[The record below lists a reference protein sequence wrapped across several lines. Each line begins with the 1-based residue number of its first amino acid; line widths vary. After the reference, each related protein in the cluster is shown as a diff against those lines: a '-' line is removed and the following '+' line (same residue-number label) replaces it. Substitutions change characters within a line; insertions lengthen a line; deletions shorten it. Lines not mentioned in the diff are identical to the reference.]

1 MKKLFVNL
9 FTKLNNMLS
18 FEKGIDIT
26 DDYQVLKRK
35 NIVIKNIIFFSNITY
50 TVILF
55 LISLI
60 ANSAAGWKIT
70 NWVITI
76 LFVPVTFGLNRTL
89 SKLISD
95 STEDV
100 IKQQIAMYIA
110 SFYMILSS
118 VLIYFR
124 LHKVESVD
132 GTGYFGLSEAA
143 YILIYYSL
151 LVVSLY
157 QDKKMLMSVCRW
169 MLVII
174 TIIHFTIT
182 YSIVD
187 ADYATSLVAFVKEF
201 FRSPEFMDI
210 LLRTLFLILFMV
222 VLITNVGIAQ
232 YAYLERKNEAVKRQ
246 GAQADYSDVVNDL
259 FSVILGMRI
268 VSGNDRDHITLISR
282 MAINLGKTLRLSNND
297 LDELNKYVS
306 IHIEE
311 RKNLVVVKKDNMT
324 EEDYMEVRRRSEV
337 GARVAKRLQLEQKC
351 EDIIRTHIEGA
362 PTKSFKNEMNNML
375 MDMEN
380 QIVLICD
387 CYITMREAKSY
398 KRPYAHKLTIDFM
411 NHELMDYFN
420 EEVFDKFMK
429 NSDSFEEMYNNSI

>member
-1 MKKLFVNL
+1 MKKLFVKL
-9 FTKLNNMLS
+9 FSKLNNMLS

-50 TVILF
+50 TLILF

-60 ANSAAGWKIT
+60 ASGT
-70 NWVITI
+70 SNWVLTI
-76 LFVPVTFGLNRTL
+76 IFVPVTFGLNRTL
-89 SKLISD
+89 SKLIND
-95 STEDV
+95 STNEK

-110 SFYMILSS
+110 AFYMILSS
-118 VLIYFR
+118 VLIYFK
-124 LHKVESVD
+124 LKTQMNVD
-132 GTGYFGLSEAA
+132 GKEYLGIGEAG

-157 QDKKMLMSVCRW
+157 QDKKMLMSISRW

-182 YSIVD
+182 YSIVN
-187 ADYATSLVAFVKEF
+187 AEYATSLIDFLRTFFTTNEF
-201 FRSPEFMDI
+201 LDI
-210 LLRTLFLILFMV
+210 LLRTLFLILFMI

-232 YAYLERKNEAVKRQ
+232 YAYTERKNEAVKRQ
-246 GAQADYSDVVNDL
+246 GVQTDYSDVVNDL

-268 VSGNDRDHITLISR
+268 VSGNDREHINLIGK
-282 MAINLGKTLRLSNND
+282 MANNLGKTLRLTNDD

-311 RKNLVVVKKDNMT
+311 RKNLVVVKKENMS
-324 EEDYMEVRRRSEV
+324 EEDYMEVRRRSEI

-398 KRPYAHKLTIDFM
+398 KRPYSHKLTIDFM
-411 NHELMDYFN
+411 NHELMDYFD

-429 NSDSFEEMYNNSI
+429 NSDNFEELYNNSI

>member
-1 MKKLFVNL
+1 MKKLFVKL
-9 FTKLNNMLS
+9 FSKLNNMLS

-50 TVILF
+50 TLILF

-60 ANSAAGWKIT
+60 ASGT
-70 NWVITI
+70 SNWVLTI
-76 LFVPVTFGLNRTL
+76 IFVPVTFGLNRTL
-89 SKLISD
+89 SKLIND
-95 STEDV
+95 QTNEK

-110 SFYMILSS
+110 AFYMILSS
-118 VLIYFR
+118 VLIYFK
-124 LHKVESVD
+124 LKTQMNVD
-132 GTGYFGLSEAA
+132 GMEYLGIGEAG

-157 QDKKMLMSVCRW
+157 QDKKMLMSISRW

-182 YSIVD
+182 YSIVN
-187 ADYATSLVAFVKEF
+187 AEYATSLIEFLKTFFTTKEF
-201 FRSPEFMDI
+201 LDI
-210 LLRTLFLILFMV
+210 LLRTLFLILYMV

-246 GAQADYSDVVNDL
+246 GVQTDYSDVVNDL

-268 VSGNDRDHITLISR
+268 VSGNDRDHINLISK
-282 MAINLGKTLRLSNND
+282 MAKNLGITLRLSNND
-297 LDELNKYVS
+297 LEELNKYVS

-311 RKNLVVVKKDNMT
+311 RKNLVVVKKENMS
-324 EEDYMEVRRRSEV
+324 EEDYNEVRRRSEI

-398 KRPYAHKLTIDFM
+398 KRPYSHKLTIDFM
-411 NHELMDYFN
+411 NHELMDYFD

-429 NSDSFEEMYNNSI
+429 NSDSFEELYNSSF

>member
-1 MKKLFVNL
+1 MKKLFVKL
-9 FTKLNNMLS
+9 FSKLNNMLS

-50 TVILF
+50 TLILF

-60 ANSAAGWKIT
+60 ASGT
-70 NWVITI
+70 SNWVLTI
-76 LFVPVTFGLNRTL
+76 IFVPVTFGLNRTL
-89 SKLISD
+89 SKLIND
-95 STEDV
+95 STNEK

-110 SFYMILSS
+110 AFYMILSS
-118 VLIYFR
+118 VLIYF
-124 LHKVESVD
+124 KIKTQMNVD
-132 GTGYFGLSEAA
+132 GTEYLGIGESG

-157 QDKKMLMSVCRW
+157 QDKKMLMSISRW

-182 YSIVD
+182 YSIVN
-187 ADYATSLVAFVKEF
+187 APYANSLVDFISTFFTTNEF
-201 FRSPEFMDI
+201 LDI
-210 LLRTLFLILFMV
+210 LLRTLFMILYII

-232 YAYLERKNEAVKRQ
+232 YAYNERKNEAVKRQ
-246 GAQADYSDVVNDL
+246 GVQTDYSDVVNDL

-268 VSGNDRDHITLISR
+268 VSGNDREHINLIGK
-282 MAINLGKTLRLSNND
+282 MASNLGKTLRFSNND

-311 RKNLVVVKKDNMT
+311 RKNLVVVKKENMS
-324 EEDYMEVRRRSEV
+324 EEDYMEVRRRSEI

-398 KRPYAHKLTIDFM
+398 KRPYSHKLTIDFM
-411 NHELMDYFN
+411 NHELMDYFD

-429 NSDSFEEMYNNSI
+429 NSDNFEELYNNSI

>member
-1 MKKLFVNL
+1 MKKLFVN
-9 FTKLNNMLS
+9 FFRKFNNMLS

-26 DDYQVLKRK
+26 DDYAVLKRK

-50 TVILF
+50 TLILF
-55 LISLI
+55 LISLLGTGT
-60 ANSAAGWKIT
+60 S
-70 NWVITI
+70 NWVLTI
-76 LFVPVTFGLNRTL
+76 IFVPVTFGLNRTL
-89 SKLISD
+89 SKLINETSHEK
-95 STEDV
+95 T
-100 IKQQIAMYIA
+100 KQQIAMYIA
-110 SFYMILSS
+110 AFYMILSS
-118 VLIYFR
+118 VLIYFK
-124 LHKVESVD
+124 LKTQMNDSGSILNGKLNV
-132 GTGYFGLSEAA
+132 GEAG

-151 LVVSLY
+151 LVISLY
-157 QDKKMLMSVCRW
+157 QDKKMLMSVSKW

-182 YSIVD
+182 YMIFNEE
-187 ADYATSLVAFVKEF
+187 YATSFIEF
-201 FRSPEFMDI
+201 FKTFFTTPAFIDI
-210 LLRTLFLILFMV
+210 LLRTLFLILYLI
-222 VLITNVGIAQ
+222 VLIANVGIAQ
-232 YAYLERKNEAVKRQ
+232 YAYTERKNEAVKRQ
-246 GAQADYSDVVNDL
+246 GVQTDYSDVVNDL

-268 VSGNDRDHITLISR
+268 VSGNDRDHINLISK
-282 MAINLGKTLRLSNND
+282 MAKNLGTTLRLSNND
-297 LDELNKYVS
+297 LEELNKYVS

-311 RKNLVVVKKDNMT
+311 RKNLVVVKKENMS
-324 EEDYMEVRRRSEV
+324 EEDYNEVRRRSEI

-398 KRPYAHKLTIDFM
+398 KRPYSHKLTIDFM
-411 NHELMDYFN
+411 NHELMDYFD

-429 NSDSFEEMYNNSI
+429 NSDSFEELYNSSF

>member
-9 FTKLNNMLS
+9 FSKLNNMLS

-26 DDYQVLKRK
+26 DDYAVLKRK

-50 TVILF
+50 TLILF

-60 ANSAAGWKIT
+60 ASGT
-70 NWVITI
+70 SNWVLTI
-76 LFVPVTFGLNRTL
+76 IFVPVTFGLNRTL
-89 SKLISD
+89 SKLIND
-95 STEDV
+95 STNEK
-100 IKQQIAMYIA
+100 IKQQVAMYIA
-110 SFYMILSS
+110 AFYMILSS
-118 VLIYFR
+118 VLIYFK
-124 LHKVESVD
+124 LKTQMTE
-132 GTGYFGLSEAA
+132 GGSEYLGIGEAG

-157 QDKKMLMSVCRW
+157 QDKKMLMSISRW
-169 MLVII
+169 MLII
-174 TIIHFTIT
+174 VTIIHFTIT
-182 YSIVD
+182 YTIV
-187 ADYATSLVAFVKEF
+187 ATNLNEFLQFFTTKEF
-201 FRSPEFMDI
+201 LDI
-210 LLRTLFLILFMV
+210 LLRTLFLILYMI

-246 GAQADYSDVVNDL
+246 GVQTDYSDVVNDL
-259 FSVILGMRI
+259 FSVILGMRM
-268 VSGNDRDHITLISR
+268 VSGNDRERITLITKMSE
-282 MAINLGKTLRLSNND
+282 NLGKSIRLTNND
-297 LDELNKYVS
+297 LEELKKYVS

-311 RKNLVVVKKDNMT
+311 RKNLVVVKKENMT
-324 EEDYMEVRRRSEV
+324 EEDYIEVRRRSEV

-362 PTKSFKNEMNNML
+362 PTKSFKTEMNNML

-380 QIVLICD
+380 QIILICD

-398 KRPYAHKLTIDFM
+398 KRPYSHKLTIDFM

-429 NSDSFEEMYNNSI
+429 NSDYFEELYNNSI

>member
-1 MKKLFVNL
+1 MKKLFVKL
-9 FTKLNNMLS
+9 FSKLNNMLS

-50 TVILF
+50 TLILF

-60 ANSAAGWKIT
+60 ASGT
-70 NWVITI
+70 SNWVLTI
-76 LFVPVTFGLNRTL
+76 IFVPVTFGLNRTL
-89 SKLISD
+89 SKLIND
-95 STEDV
+95 STNEK

-110 SFYMILSS
+110 AFYMILSS
-118 VLIYFR
+118 VLIYF
-124 LHKVESVD
+124 KIKTQMNVD
-132 GTGYFGLSEAA
+132 GTEYLGIGEAG

-157 QDKKMLMSVCRW
+157 QDKKMLMSISRW

-182 YSIVD
+182 YSIVN
-187 ADYATSLVAFVKEF
+187 APYANSLVDFLSTFFTTNEF
-201 FRSPEFMDI
+201 LDI
-210 LLRTLFLILFMV
+210 LLRTLFLILYMI

-232 YAYLERKNEAVKRQ
+232 YAYNERKNEAVKRQ
-246 GAQADYSDVVNDL
+246 GVQTDYSDVVNDL

-268 VSGNDRDHITLISR
+268 VSGNDREHINLISK
-282 MAINLGKTLRLSNND
+282 MANNLGKTLRFSNND

-311 RKNLVVVKKDNMT
+311 RKNLEVVKKENMT
-324 EEDYMEVRRRSEV
+324 EEDYIEVRRRSEI

-398 KRPYAHKLTIDFM
+398 KRPYSHKLTIDFM
-411 NHELMDYFN
+411 NHELMDYFD

-429 NSDSFEEMYNNSI
+429 NSDSFEELYNNSI

>member
-1 MKKLFVNL
+1 MKKLFVKL
-9 FTKLNNMLS
+9 FSKLNNMLS

-50 TVILF
+50 TLILF

-60 ANSAAGWKIT
+60 ASGT
-70 NWVITI
+70 SNWVLTI
-76 LFVPVTFGLNRTL
+76 IFVPVTFGLNRTL
-89 SKLISD
+89 SKLIND
-95 STEDV
+95 STNEK

-110 SFYMILSS
+110 AFYMILSS
-118 VLIYFR
+118 VLIYF
-124 LHKVESVD
+124 KIKTQMNVD
-132 GTGYFGLSEAA
+132 GTEYLGIGEAG

-157 QDKKMLMSVCRW
+157 QDKKMLMSISRW

-182 YSIVD
+182 YSIVN
-187 ADYATSLVAFVKEF
+187 APYANSLVDFISTFFTTNEF
-201 FRSPEFMDI
+201 LDI
-210 LLRTLFLILFMV
+210 LLRTLFLILYMI

-232 YAYLERKNEAVKRQ
+232 YAYNERKNEAVKRQ
-246 GAQADYSDVVNDL
+246 GVQTDYSDVVNDL

-268 VSGNDRDHITLISR
+268 VSGNDREHINLIGK
-282 MAINLGKTLRLSNND
+282 MASNLGKTLRFSNND

-311 RKNLVVVKKDNMT
+311 RKNLVVVKKENMS
-324 EEDYMEVRRRSEV
+324 EEDYMEVRRRSEI

-398 KRPYAHKLTIDFM
+398 KRPYSHKLTIDFM
-411 NHELMDYFN
+411 NHELMDYFD

-429 NSDSFEEMYNNSI
+429 NSDNFEELYNNSI

>member
-1 MKKLFVNL
+1 MKKLFVKL
-9 FTKLNNMLS
+9 FSKLNNMLS

-50 TVILF
+50 TLILF

-60 ANSAAGWKIT
+60 ASGT
-70 NWVITI
+70 SNWVLTI
-76 LFVPVTFGLNRTL
+76 IFVPVTFGLNRTL
-89 SKLISD
+89 SKLIND
-95 STEDV
+95 STNEK

-110 SFYMILSS
+110 AFYMILSS
-118 VLIYFR
+118 VLIYF
-124 LHKVESVD
+124 KIKTQMNVD
-132 GTGYFGLSEAA
+132 GTEYLGIGEAG

-157 QDKKMLMSVCRW
+157 QDKKMLMSISRW

-182 YSIVD
+182 YSIVN
-187 ADYATSLVAFVKEF
+187 ADYATSLIDFLRTFFTTKEF
-201 FRSPEFMDI
+201 LDI
-210 LLRTLFLILFMV
+210 LLRTLFLILYMI

-232 YAYLERKNEAVKRQ
+232 YAYNERKNEAVKRQ
-246 GAQADYSDVVNDL
+246 GVQTDYSDVVNDL

-268 VSGNDRDHITLISR
+268 VSGNDREHINLISK
-282 MAINLGKTLRLSNND
+282 MANNLGKTLRFSNND

-311 RKNLVVVKKDNMT
+311 RKNLEVVKKENMT
-324 EEDYMEVRRRSEV
+324 EEDYIEVRRRSEI

-398 KRPYAHKLTIDFM
+398 KRPYSHKLTIDFM
-411 NHELMDYFN
+411 NHELMDYFD

-429 NSDSFEEMYNNSI
+429 NSDSFEELYNNSI

>member
-1 MKKLFVNL
+1 MKKLFVKL
-9 FTKLNNMLS
+9 FSKLNNMLS

-50 TVILF
+50 TLILF

-60 ANSAAGWKIT
+60 ASGT
-70 NWVITI
+70 SNWVLTI
-76 LFVPVTFGLNRTL
+76 IFVPVTFGLNRTL
-89 SKLISD
+89 SKLIND
-95 STEDV
+95 STNEK

-110 SFYMILSS
+110 AFYMILSS
-118 VLIYFR
+118 VLIYFK
-124 LHKVESVD
+124 LKTQMTVD
-132 GTGYFGLSEAA
+132 GSEYLGIGEAG

-157 QDKKMLMSVCRW
+157 QDKKMLMSISRW

-182 YSIVD
+182 YSIVN
-187 ADYATSLVAFVKEF
+187 AEYATSLVKFFQTFFTTKEF
-201 FRSPEFMDI
+201 FDI
-210 LLRTLFLILFMV
+210 LLRTLFLILFMI

-246 GAQADYSDVVNDL
+246 GVQTDYSDVVNDL

-268 VSGNDRDHITLISR
+268 VSGNDRDHINLISK
-282 MAINLGKTLRLSNND
+282 MALNLGKTLRLTNND
-297 LDELNKYVS
+297 LDELNKYAS

-311 RKNLVVVKKDNMT
+311 RKNLVVVKKDNMS
-324 EEDYMEVRRRSEV
+324 EEDYIEVRRRSEI

-398 KRPYAHKLTIDFM
+398 KRPYSHKLTIDFM
-411 NHELMDYFN
+411 NHELMDYFD

-429 NSDSFEEMYNNSI
+429 NSDNFEELYNNSI

>member
-1 MKKLFVNL
+1 MKKLFVKL
-9 FTKLNNMLS
+9 FSKLNNMLS

-50 TVILF
+50 TLILF

-60 ANSAAGWKIT
+60 ASGT
-70 NWVITI
+70 SNWVLTI
-76 LFVPVTFGLNRTL
+76 IFVPVTFGLNRTL
-89 SKLISD
+89 SKLIND
-95 STEDV
+95 STNEK

-110 SFYMILSS
+110 AFYMILSS
-118 VLIYFR
+118 VLIYFK
-124 LHKVESVD
+124 LKTQMTVD
-132 GTGYFGLSEAA
+132 GSEYLGIGEAG

-157 QDKKMLMSVCRW
+157 QDKKMLMSISRW

-182 YSIVD
+182 YSIVN
-187 ADYATSLVAFVKEF
+187 ADYATSLVKFFQTFFTTKEF
-201 FRSPEFMDI
+201 FDI
-210 LLRTLFLILFMV
+210 LLRTLFLILFMI

-246 GAQADYSDVVNDL
+246 GVQTDYSDVVNDL

-268 VSGNDRDHITLISR
+268 VSGNDRDHINLISK
-282 MAINLGKTLRLSNND
+282 MATNMGKTLRMSNND
-297 LDELNKYVS
+297 IEELEKYVS

-311 RKNLVVVKKDNMT
+311 RKNLVVVKKENMS
-324 EEDYMEVRRRSEV
+324 EEDYMEVRRRSEI

-398 KRPYAHKLTIDFM
+398 KRPYSHKLTIDFM

-420 EEVFDKFMK
+420 EEVFDKFIK
-429 NSDSFEEMYNNSI
+429 NSDSFEELYNNSI

>member
-1 MKKLFVNL
+1 MKKLFVKL
-9 FTKLNNMLS
+9 FSKLNNMLS

-50 TVILF
+50 TLILF

-60 ANSAAGWKIT
+60 ASGT
-70 NWVITI
+70 SNWVLTI
-76 LFVPVTFGLNRTL
+76 IFVPVTFGLNRTL
-89 SKLISD
+89 SKLIND
-95 STEDV
+95 STNEK

-110 SFYMILSS
+110 AFYMILSS
-118 VLIYFR
+118 VLIYFK
-124 LHKVESVD
+124 LKTQMTVD
-132 GTGYFGLSEAA
+132 GSEYLGIGEAG

-157 QDKKMLMSVCRW
+157 QDKKMLMSISRW

-182 YSIVD
+182 YSIVN
-187 ADYATSLVAFVKEF
+187 AEYATSLVKFLETFFTTKEF
-201 FRSPEFMDI
+201 FDI
-210 LLRTLFLILFMV
+210 LLRTLFLILFMI

-246 GAQADYSDVVNDL
+246 GVQTDYSDVVNDL

-268 VSGNDRDHITLISR
+268 VSGNDRDHINLISK
-282 MAINLGKTLRLSNND
+282 MALNLGKTLRLSNND

-311 RKNLVVVKKDNMT
+311 RKNLVVVKKDNMS
-324 EEDYMEVRRRSEV
+324 EEDYMEVRRRSEI

-380 QIVLICD
+380 QVVLICD

-398 KRPYAHKLTIDFM
+398 KRPYSHKLTIDFM

>member
-9 FTKLNNMLS
+9 FSKLNNMLS

-26 DDYQVLKRK
+26 DDYAVLRRK

-50 TVILF
+50 TLILF

-60 ANSAAGWKIT
+60 ASGT
-70 NWVITI
+70 SNWVLTI
-76 LFVPVTFGLNRTL
+76 IFVPVTFGLNRTL
-89 SKLISD
+89 SKLIND
-95 STEDV
+95 STNEK
-100 IKQQIAMYIA
+100 IKQQVAMYIA
-110 SFYMILSS
+110 AFYMILSS
-118 VLIYFR
+118 VLIYFK
-124 LHKVESVD
+124 LKTQMTVD
-132 GTGYFGLSEAA
+132 GSEYLGIGEAG

-157 QDKKMLMSVCRW
+157 QDKKMLMSISRW

-182 YSIVD
+182 YSIVN
-187 ADYATSLVAFVKEF
+187 ADYATSLVKFLQTFFTTKEF
-201 FRSPEFMDI
+201 FDI

-246 GAQADYSDVVNDL
+246 GVQTDYSDVVNDL
-259 FSVILGMRI
+259 FSVILGMRMA
-268 VSGNDRDHITLISR
+268 SGNDRER
-282 MAINLGKTLRLSNND
+282 INLLSKMAENLGTSTRLTLND
-297 LDELNKYVS
+297 LEELKKYVS

-311 RKNLVVVKKDNMT
+311 RKNLVVVKKENMT

-375 MDMEN
+375 MDIES

-398 KRPYAHKLTIDFM
+398 KRPYSHKLTIDFM
-411 NHELMDYFN
+411 NHELMDYFD

-429 NSDSFEEMYNNSI
+429 NSDLYEEMYNNSI

>member
-1 MKKLFVNL
+1 MKKLFVKL
-9 FTKLNNMLS
+9 FSKLNNMLS

-50 TVILF
+50 TLILF

-60 ANSAAGWKIT
+60 ASGT
-70 NWVITI
+70 SNWVLTI
-76 LFVPVTFGLNRTL
+76 IFVPVTFGLNRTL
-89 SKLISD
+89 SKLIND
-95 STEDV
+95 QTNEK

-110 SFYMILSS
+110 AFYMILSS
-118 VLIYFR
+118 VLIYFK
-124 LHKVESVD
+124 LKTQMNVD
-132 GTGYFGLSEAA
+132 GMEYLGIGEAG

-157 QDKKMLMSVCRW
+157 QDKKMLMSISRW

-182 YSIVD
+182 YSIVN
-187 ADYATSLVAFVKEF
+187 AEYATSLIEFLKTFFTTKEF
-201 FRSPEFMDI
+201 LDI
-210 LLRTLFLILFMV
+210 LLRTLFLILYMV

-246 GAQADYSDVVNDL
+246 GVQTDYSDVVNDL

-268 VSGNDRDHITLISR
+268 VSGNDRDHINLISK
-282 MAINLGKTLRLSNND
+282 MAKNLGTTLRLSNND
-297 LDELNKYVS
+297 LEELNKYVS
-306 IHIEE
+306 MHIEE
-311 RKNLVVVKKDNMT
+311 RKNLVVVKKENMS
-324 EEDYMEVRRRSEV
+324 EEDYNEVRRRSEI

-398 KRPYAHKLTIDFM
+398 KRPYSHKLTIDFM
-411 NHELMDYFN
+411 NHELMDYFD

-429 NSDSFEEMYNNSI
+429 NSDSFEELYNSSF